1 MADADNND
9 YEDHSSVETSIEG
22 LCSAIEVDRMAKKGA
37 TPVPHT
43 PPICQP
49 LMTPPLL
56 RA

>member
-1 MADADNND
+1 MADADDND

-22 LCSAIEVDRMAKKGA
+22 LCSAIEVARVAKKGA